1 VGTIVGSVFR
11 CLNLLCCVTLVCV
24 WFASCFAVHGFGY
37 RLDRLHARAM
47 ACTGFEL
54 PRDGRRKG
62 RLYLVRLGIT
72 VRLVR

>member
-47 ACTGFEL
+47 ALTTRQPFAKGSRGTG
-54 PRDGRRKG
+54 GG
-62 RLYLVRLGIT
+62 
-72 VRLVR
+72 